1 MDATMQK
8 TKTLK
13 AAKKRVKMPLS
24 RLAKVSGGVR
34 IGFIGQGFIGKSYA
48 DDFERRGY
56 HVVRYAKEP
65 EHEGNKDAIKN
76 CDIVFIAVPTPTTPD
91 GYDYSIVEKVLRHV
105 GEGKTAV
112 IKSTLLPGTTE
123 RLQKKFPNI
132 TVFHSPEFLTART
145 AAYDAAHPE
154 RNIVGIVSDTA
165 KNHEA
170 ARSVLS
176 ILPKA
181 PFEAV
186 VSARE
191 AELIKY
197 GGNCWFYF
205 KVIFMNLLY
214 DLAGKQGVSF
224 ERVRDAMAADPRIGR
239 THLDPVHEGGRGAGG
254 LCFIKDFRAF
264 RLMYEKEIGDA
275 LGIAVLDALEK
286 KNIELLLSTDKD
298 AELLAGVY
306 GEEKVKRTARKKK

>member
-1 MDATMQK
+1 MQK
-8 TKTLK
+8 TKARKT
-13 AAKKRVKMPLS
+13 AAKPVKKP
-24 RLAKVSGGVR
+24 V

-48 DDFERRGY
+48 DDFEKRG
-56 HVVRYAKEP
+56 HSIIRYAKEP
-65 EHEGNKDAIKN
+65 AYEGNKDAIKG

-105 GEGKTAV
+105 GSGKIAV

-123 RLQKKFPNI
+123 KLQRKFPNI

-145 AAYDAAHPE
+145 AAQDAAHPD
-154 RNIVGIVSDTA
+154 RNIVGIAIDTKETREKA
-165 KNHEA
+165 KQ
-170 ARSVLS
+170 VLS
-176 ILPKA
+176 LLPRA
-181 PFEAV
+181 PYEAV

-191 AELIKY
+191 AEFIKY

-214 DLAGKQGVSF
+214 DLVKKEGV
-224 ERVRDAMAADPRIGR
+224 EYAHIRDAMAADSRIGR

-264 RLMYEKEIGDA
+264 RLLYEKEVGDA
-275 LGIAVLDALEK
+275 RGVGVLDALEK
-286 KNIELLLSTDKD
+286 KNIELLVSTAKDLGLLS
-298 AELLAGVY
+298 GVY
-306 GEEKVKRTARKKK
+306 GEGVIKKAKNK